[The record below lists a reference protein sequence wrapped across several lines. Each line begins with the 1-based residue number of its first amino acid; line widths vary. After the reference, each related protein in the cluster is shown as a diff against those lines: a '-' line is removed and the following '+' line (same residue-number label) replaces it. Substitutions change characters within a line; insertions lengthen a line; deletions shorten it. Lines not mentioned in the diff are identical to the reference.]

1 MPKFTWRLA
10 ALVQTLADETLLAES
25 LLFPGVSLL
34 QTDLGR
40 LRKTLGKRLRAQIKK
55 LPPEEA
61 WRCRLGELPEVK
73 EIAIEVPPIRGDR
86 YRTNPVTLKLHYV
99 QWQHGPLTGVPAADA
114 VIAFFPALQIE
125 ILAPNEKELAAQLE
139 PQIRSAL
146 SRQATASHLQ
156 RLVLLDHRRS
166 LQLRPLSLQVK
177 LPTLKQAAVEK
188 EKAAAKEIS
197 ILKQVAFDLT
207 QTWTKREREKTYERT
222 SEVQRLAETLA
233 GPLPRSVLL
242 VGKSGVGKTAVV
254 RELAR
259 LRGSLGLADRQLWS
273 TSGSRIVAGMTGFG
287 MWQERCQKLLKE
299 AARTRAVV
307 HLDHLAELIEVGKGG
322 GNQQGIASL
331 LCPAIAR
338 GTLLAIAE
346 CTPQQIAAI
355 EREDP
360 QLLEAFVQIEIAES
374 TPEQTRSI
382 LQQVAGSGLE
392 SAAQVIEPAALG
404 VLDRLHRRYAAY
416 SAAPGRPLRFLRNM
430 LEDRDEKHTI
440 TASEVTKEFSQE
452 TGLPLFMLDDA
463 VPLDVEATR
472 RWFQQRVIGQPQPVD
487 LVVDLIAAVKA
498 GLARGGK
505 PIASVL
511 FIGPT
516 GVGKTEMAKSLAEFL
531 YQDPHRMIR
540 FDMSEYAHAHAIER
554 LIGGTFTT
562 QGLLTQKVRDQPFMV
577 VLLDEFEKAHPLFF
591 DVLLQVLGEGR
602 LTDGAGR
609 VADFTSTVVIM
620 TSNLGAESF
629 RQANVGFGGERALE
643 QHAERHFEQEV
654 KNYLRPEMFNRL
666 DRIVPFAPLDQ
677 RTINSIAQRE
687 IERVTARDGIRL
699 RNLNLTIEP
708 GVVDQLAAN
717 GFDPRYGARPL
728 KRAIER
734 QLVAPLAEQ
743 LTRYAGDVIIDST
756 VKTGDGQLTIES
768 AARPALSKGAFGG
781 TADNNTLAIVND
793 VVDLRRKLQ
802 QLRQSGSLLQ
812 ARNEI
817 HRLRQ
822 VQKQERKKARKR
834 GHEPKFQFSPQ
845 DAKAL
850 RQEKLLQRV
859 DSLTADVF
867 ALEEMA
873 LQDLYAARPLSAVTT
888 SDTQQGLAKDL
899 RELLFDLY
907 LQQDDRPSTLTLVIT
922 GEDISH
928 VCELGQIYANLI
940 ELRGPRPELH
950 WLRLHS
956 AQFTGER
963 RSKIWPAMQLPHIVD
978 TLTEKGVVEKRPV
991 LLDVWEPTLAG
1002 IADPPDEC
1010 IGLALETKHAHSI
1023 SLLQSEGGAHLF
1035 EMSANRRLV
1044 CNVEAIPMPLIGFE
1058 PPPNIGRVGS
1068 YANLR
1073 CRRRYAKYDKVVIDP
1088 YLNQTFP
1095 IVDKQLEP
1103 AVAAAAEAH
1112 LANRIWALLDQWN

>member
-1 MPKFTWRLA
+1 MPKLTWRLA
-10 ALVQTLADETLLAES
+10 ALVQTLAGETLLAET
-25 LLFPGVSLL
+25 LLFPGGSIL
-34 QTDLGR
+34 QTDLKR
-40 LRKTLGKRLRAQIKK
+40 LRKALGKRLRNWIKE
-55 LPPEEA
+55 LPPGET
-61 WRCRLGELPEVK
+61 WRCRLGELPQVRELEV
-73 EIAIEVPPIRGDR
+73 EVPPVRGDR
-86 YRTNPVTLKLHYV
+86 YRHNPVTLKLHYV
-99 QWQHGPLTGVPAADA
+99 QWQHAADA
-114 VIAFFPALQIE
+114 MIAFFPALQIE
-125 ILAPNEKELAAQLE
+125 ILAPNEQELTAQLL
-139 PQIRSAL
+139 PQVRSAL
-146 SRQATASHLQ
+146 TRQATASHLR
-156 RLVLLDHRRS
+156 RLVMIDHRRK
-166 LQLRPLSLQVK
+166 LDLRQLSLQVK
-177 LPTLKQAAVEK
+177 IPTLKQAAIEK
-188 EKAAAKEIS
+188 EEAAAKEIS
-197 ILKQVAFDLT
+197 VLKQVAFDLT
-207 QTWTKREREKTYERT
+207 QTWTKQEREKTYERT
-222 SEVQRLAETLA
+222 NEVQRLAETLA

-242 VGKSGVGKTAVV
+242 VGKSGVGKTAIV

-259 LRGSLGLADRQLWS
+259 LRHSLGLADRPLWS

-299 AARTRAVV
+299 VARTRAIV

-346 CTPQQIAAI
+346 CSPQQIAAI

-360 QLLEAFVQIEIAES
+360 QLLEAFVQVEIAES

-392 SAAQVIEPAALG
+392 SAASVIEPAALA

-430 LEDRDEKHTI
+430 LEDREAKHTI
-440 TASEVTKEFSQE
+440 TASEVTKDFSQE

-463 VPLDVEATR
+463 VPLDVESTR

-487 LVVDLIAAVKA
+487 LVVDLIASVKA

-505 PIASVL
+505 PIASLL

-540 FDMSEYAHAHAIER
+540 FDMSEYAHPHAIER

-629 RQANVGFGGERALE
+629 RQANVGFGGEQALE
-643 QHAERHFEQEV
+643 AHAERHFEQEV
-654 KNYLRPEMFNRL
+654 KAYLRPEMFNRL

-677 RTINSIAQRE
+677 KTINSIAQRE

-699 RNLNLTIEP
+699 RNLNLKIEP

-743 LTRYAGDVIIDST
+743 LTRYAGDVIIDSA
-756 VKTGDGQLTIES
+756 VKPGDGQLTIETS
-768 AARPALSKGAFGG
+768 ARPALSKGSFGG
-781 TADNNTLAIVND
+781 TADGHMLEIIGE
-793 VVDLRRKLQ
+793 VVELRRKLQ
-802 QLRQSGSLLQ
+802 QLRQSGAILQ

-822 VQKQERKKARKR
+822 FQQQERKKAKKR
-834 GHEPKFQFSPQ
+834 GQEPKFTFSPQ

-859 DSLTADVF
+859 DRLTADVF

-873 LQDLYAARPLSAVTT
+873 LMDLYAAKPIQAATINE
-888 SDTQQGLAKDL
+888 TQQSLAKDL

-907 LQQDDRPSTLTLVIT
+907 LQQDDRPSTLTLVVT
-922 GEDISH
+922 GEDFANT
-928 VCELGQIYANLI
+928 CELGQVYANLI
-940 ELRGPRPELH
+940 AERGPPPQLW
-950 WLRLHS
+950 WLKLHS
-956 AQFTGER
+956 EEFAGER
-963 RSKIWPAMQLPHIVD
+963 RFKNWPEMQLPHE
-978 TLTEKGVVEKRPV
+978 LEKDGKKVPIAV
-991 LLDVWEPTLAG
+991 DVWPATPAG
-1002 IADPPDEC
+1002 IAEPPADC
-1010 IGLALETKHAHSI
+1010 IGLALETKHAQSI
-1023 SLLQSEGGAHLF
+1023 SLLQGEGGAHHF
-1035 EMSANRRLV
+1035 ELTANRRLV
-1044 CNVEAIPMPLIGFE
+1044 CYVRALPMPLIGFE
-1058 PPPNIGRVGS
+1058 PPADIGRVGS
-1068 YANLR
+1068 VYPNPR
-1073 CRRRYAKYDKVVIDP
+1073 RRRYLKYDKVVVDTF
-1088 YLNQTFP
+1088 LNQAFP
-1095 IVDKQLEP
+1095 IVDKQLES

-1112 LANRIWALLDQWN
+1112 LANRIWGLLEQWN

>member
-1 MPKFTWRLA
+1 MPKLTWRLA
-10 ALVQTLADETLLAES
+10 ALVQTLAGETLLAET
-25 LLFPGVSLL
+25 LLFPGMSLL
-34 QTDLGR
+34 QTDLRR
-40 LRKTLGKRLRAQIKK
+40 LRKTLGKRLRSYIKQ
-55 LPPEEA
+55 LPPEHA
-61 WRCRLGELPEVK
+61 WRCRLGELPQVRELEV
-73 EIAIEVPPIRGDR
+73 EVPPVRKDH
-86 YRTNPVTLKLHYV
+86 YRPNAVTLKLHYV
-99 QWQHGPLTGVPAADA
+99 QWQHGPAPGALGADA
-114 VIAFFPALQIE
+114 VIAYFPALQIE
-125 ILAPNEKELAAQLE
+125 ILAANEKELTAQLL
-139 PQIRSAL
+139 PQVRSAL
-146 SRQATASHLQ
+146 SRQSTATHLR
-156 RLVLLDHRRS
+156 RLVLLDQRQS
-166 LQLRPLSLQVK
+166 LDLRPLSLQVK

-188 EKAAAKEIS
+188 EEAAAKEIS
-197 ILKQVAFDLT
+197 ILKQVGFDLT
-207 QTWTKREREKTYERT
+207 QTWTKREREKTYERS
-222 SEVQRLAETLA
+222 SEVQRLAETLS

-242 VGKSGVGKTAVV
+242 VGKSGVGKTAIV

-259 LRGSLGLADRQLWS
+259 LRHSLGLSDRPLWS

-299 AARTRAVV
+299 VARTHAIV

-360 QLLEAFVQIEIAES
+360 QLLEAFVQLEIAES
-374 TPEQTRSI
+374 TPEQTRTI
-382 LQQVAGSGLE
+382 LQQVASGTLE
-392 SAAQVIEPAALG
+392 PTTQVIEPAALA

-430 LEDRDEKHTI
+430 LEDREEKHTI
-440 TASEVTKEFSQE
+440 TASEVTKTFSQE

-463 VPLDVEATR
+463 VSLDVERTR

-487 LVVDLIAAVKA
+487 LVVDLIASVKA

-505 PIASVL
+505 PIASLL

-540 FDMSEYAHAHAIER
+540 FDMSEYAHPHAIER

-629 RQANVGFGGERALE
+629 RQANVGFSGERALA

-687 IERVTARDGIRL
+687 IEHVIARDGIRL
-699 RNLNLTIEP
+699 RNVNLTIEP
-708 GVVDQLAAN
+708 AVIDQLAAN

-743 LTRYAGDVIIDST
+743 LTRYAGDVIIDSA
-756 VKTGDGQLTIES
+756 VKTSDGQVTIETS
-768 AARPALSKGAFGG
+768 ARPALSKGAFGG
-781 TADNNTLAIVND
+781 TADNNTLAIINE
-793 VVDLRRKLQ
+793 VVELRRKLQ
-802 QLRQSGSLLQ
+802 QLQQSGVILQ
-812 ARNEI
+812 SRNEI

-822 VQKQERKKARKR
+822 FQKQERKRALKR
-834 GHEPKFQFSPQ
+834 GKEPKFQFSPQ

-850 RQEKLLQRV
+850 KHEKLLQRV
-859 DSLTADVF
+859 DRLAADVC
-867 ALEEMA
+867 ALEELA
-873 LQDLYAARPLSAVTT
+873 LLDLYAARPVSAATT
-888 SDTQQGLAKDL
+888 NESQQAFGQDL

-922 GEDISH
+922 GEEFSH
-928 VCELGQIYANLI
+928 VCELGQIYVNLI
-940 ELRGPRPELH
+940 AERGPQPELH
-950 WLRLHS
+950 WLKLHS
-956 AQFTGER
+956 REFDGER
-963 RSKIWPAMQLPHIVD
+963 RSKHWPAMQLPHELIKDGQKAPLIV
-978 TLTEKGVVEKRPV
+978 
-991 LLDVWEPTLAG
+991 DVWEPTKAG
-1002 IADPPDEC
+1002 IAEPPADC
-1010 IGLALETKHAHSI
+1010 IGLALHTQHAPSI
-1023 SLLQSEGGAHLF
+1023 SLLQFEGGAHYF
-1035 EMSANRRLV
+1035 ELTANRRLI
-1044 CNVEAIPMPLIGFE
+1044 CNVTVLPMPLIGFE
-1058 PPPNIGRVGS
+1058 PPANIGRVGS
-1068 YANLR
+1068 ISPVPR
-1073 CRRRYAKYDKVVIDP
+1073 RRRYLKYDKLVVDTF
-1088 YLNQTFP
+1088 LSQNFP
-1095 IVDKQLEP
+1095 ITDKRLEP
-1103 AVAAAAEAH
+1103 AVAAAAEAY
-1112 LANRIWALLDQWN
+1112 LATRIWAMLEQWN